1 MNADRLSEGLKQL
14 GLQVSSAQQS
24 KLLDYL
30 DLLERWNK
38 TYNLTAIRDPQRMV
52 GYHLLDSLS
61 ISEAIPQ
68 GSRCLDIGT
77 GAGLPGIPLAI
88 LRDDTNWVL
97 LDSNGKKTR
106 FVQQVIAAL
115 GLSQVKVVQT
125 RVEDYHADSAFDV
138 IVSRAFAS
146 LADFIAGVA
155 GLWQKDTRLLT
166 MKTELSDEEAAAID
180 RSIYDLHVTQLKVPG
195 VAEKRCLVNIERRK
209 S

>member
-1 MNADRLSEGLKQL
+1 MNSQRLSDGLDQL
-14 GLQVSSAQQS
+14 GLQVSSVQQS
-24 KLLDYL
+24 KLLDYV

-38 TYNLTAIRDPQRMV
+38 TYNLTAIRDPKRMV
-52 GYHLLDSLS
+52 AYHLLDSLS
-61 ISEAIPQ
+61 IADAIP
-68 GSRCLDIGT
+68 GEAHCLDIGT

-88 LRDDTNWVL
+88 LREDTSWVL

-106 FVQQVIAAL
+106 FVQQAIAAL
-115 GLSQVKVVQT
+115 GLSHVKVVQT

-146 LADFIAGVA
+146 LADFITGVA
-155 GLWQKDTRLLT
+155 GVWQDDTRLLT
-166 MKTELSDEEAAAID
+166 MKTELSDEELTAID
-180 RSIYDLHVTQLKVPG
+180 QSIYDLRVTQLKVPG

>member
-1 MNADRLSEGLKQL
+1 MNAQCLNEGLQQM
-14 GLQVSSAQQS
+14 GLQSTSEQQS
-24 KLLDYL
+24 RLLEYV
-30 DLLERWNK
+30 DLLERWNQ
-38 TYNLTAIRDPQRMV
+38 TYNLTAIREPQRMV
-52 GYHLLDSLS
+52 AYHLLDSLS
-61 ISEAIPQ
+61 IVDAIPQ
-68 GSRCLDIGT
+68 GARCLDIGT

-88 LRDDTNWVL
+88 LRSDTDWVL

-106 FVQQVIAAL
+106 FVQQAIAAL
-115 GLSQVKVVQT
+115 GLSHVKVVQT

-146 LADFIAGVA
+146 LADFITGVS
-155 GLWQKDTRLLT
+155 GLWQDDTRLLT

-180 RSIYDLHVTQLKVPG
+180 QSIYNLHVTQLKVPG